1 MWDDMIR
8 TEDMYDEE
16 RLFLD
21 MEGHKSMITGKTG
34 IVVWRDPWNSGGWEV
49 SESFARDWSWMIQGC
64 EDLFRSTNF
73 WRAQHGERPL
83 FELKSTIAIL
93 PATASSV
100 QLPVMI

>member
-34 IVVWRDPWNSGGWEV
+34 IVVWRDPWDSG
-49 SESFARDWSWMIQGC
+49 
-64 EDLFRSTNF
+64 
-73 WRAQHGERPL
+73 
-83 FELKSTIAIL
+83 
-93 PATASSV
+93 
-100 QLPVMI
+100 